1 MLGRTALHTIK
12 ALTALARASDGEY
25 AGAASLANSVG
36 APGNYLG
43 KLLQSLARAGLVEG
57 RKGLN
62 GGFRLARP
70 ADQIS
75 LYDIVEPIEHVSK
88 WDGCFMTH
96 KICDRRRPCPVHQ
109 RWATVR
115 EAYTRFL
122 QETSVRDL
130 METPG
135 LLDPDGGSELLR
147 TSKPSGASGRRSR

>member
-12 ALTALARASDGEY
+12 ALTALARASDGEF
-25 AGAASLANSVG
+25 AGAASLAHSVG

-70 ADQIS
+70 AEQIS

-96 KICDRRRPCPVHQ
+96 KTCDRRRPCPVHQ

-130 METPG
+130 METPSMLDRETDSAP
-135 LLDPDGGSELLR
+135 LLTIKRSEP
-147 TSKPSGASGRRSR
+147 TGRRSG

>member
-1 MLGRTALHTIK
+1 
-12 ALTALARASDGEY
+12 
-25 AGAASLANSVG
+25 
-36 APGNYLG
+36 
-43 KLLQSLARAGLVEG
+43 VEG

-96 KICDRRRPCPVHQ
+96 KTCNLRRPCPVHQ

-122 QETSVRDL
+122 KETSVRDL
-130 METPG
+130 METPSM
-135 LLDPDGGSELLR
+135 LDHEAGSELLR
-147 TSKPSGASGRRSR
+147 TIRPSGTSGRRSR

>member
-12 ALTALARASDGEY
+12 ALTALAKTSDGEY
-25 AGAASLANSVG
+25 AGAATLAMNVG

-57 RKGLN
+57 RGGLN
-62 GGFRLARP
+62 GGFRLARS

-75 LYDIVEPIEHVSK
+75 LYDIVDPIEHVSK

-96 KICDRRRPCPVHQ
+96 KPCDRRRPCAVHQ

-115 EAYTRFL
+115 EAYIRFL
-122 QETSVRDL
+122 KETSVRDL
-130 METPG
+130 MDAPSSLEQVARVEP
-135 LLDPDGGSELLR
+135 LR
-147 TSKPSGASGRRSR
+147 TSAAGRTSGRRRR

>member
-12 ALTALARASDGEY
+12 ALTALARTADGEY
-25 AGAASLANSVG
+25 AGAATLAMSVG

-43 KLLQSLARAGLVEG
+43 KLLQSLARAGVVEG

-75 LYDIVEPIEHVSK
+75 LYDIVEPLEHVSK

-96 KICDRRRPCPVHQ
+96 KSCDRRGPCAVHQ

-122 QETSVRDL
+122 KETSVRDL
-130 METPG
+130 MDVPSSLEQVSRG
-135 LLDPDGGSELLR
+135 ELLR
-147 TSKPSGASGRRSR
+147 TSAAGGTSGRRRR